1 MFETI
6 RNAFKIKEV
15 RNKIFMT
22 ILFII
27 LFRLGCY
34 IPVPGLLDIS
44 SQMSSDMSIMG
55 ILNSITGSALSQ
67 GAIFSLGISPYI
79 NASII
84 VQLLTVAIPALERM
98 SKEGEEGKKKIDK
111 ITRWVTLALAIISA
125 VGVYL
130 TFSNNSD
137 YSYVNQAWLGGE
149 GTVFY
154 TFFGTP
160 AGKWVMGIYIV
171 AMLVGGSML
180 CMWIGE
186 RITEF
191 GVSNGI
197 SMLIF
202 VGIISTA
209 AQQLVSTCQAGGWIE
224 AAIFVV
230 ELIFIFAFI
239 VWVDGAERKI
249 KVQYAKQVKG
259 NKMYGGQS
267 TFIPIKVNAS
277 GVMPLIF
284 AYAIM
289 SFPSMLIK
297 TFGDGS
303 AFANWWDTWMTA
315 TQTGHQVGDVVGVIV
330 YNVILA
336 ILIFVFAY
344 FYSQIQFNPVEISRN
359 IQNNGG
365 FVTGIRP
372 GRETAEYLAKVVS
385 RITLWG
391 AVFLAI
397 IAFVPSILFS
407 IPGWTGLVSNATGL
421 VSSFSTTG
429 MLICVSV
436 ALEFNKALENQILMR
451 HYKGLLGSNSK
462 GFLK

>member
-6 RNAFKIKEV
+6 RNAFKIKDV
-15 RNKIFMT
+15 RKKIFMT

-27 LFRLGCY
+27 LFRIGCY
-34 IPVPGLLDIS
+34 ITVPGLQNIS
-44 SQMSSDMSIMG
+44 SAMESQSNMNIFG
-55 ILNSITGSALSQ
+55 LLNSITGSALSQ
-67 GAIFSLGISPYI
+67 GTLFSLGISPYI

-98 SKEGEEGKKKIDK
+98 SKEGDEGREKINK
-111 ITRWVTLALAIISA
+111 ITRWVTLVLAIVSA
-125 VGVYL
+125 VGIYL
-130 TFSNNSD
+130 TLSRSYD
-137 YSYVNQAWLGGE
+137 YVNEGWLGTQYAE
-149 GTVFY
+149 
-154 TFFGTP
+154 FFSTTG
-160 AGKWVMGIYIV
+160 GKWIMGIYIV
-171 AMLVGGSML
+171 AMLTGGSML

-186 RITEF
+186 RITEY

-197 SMLIF
+197 SLLIF

-209 AQQLVSTCQAGGWIE
+209 AQQLFGTMFTPNGWVSA
-224 AAIFVV
+224 
-230 ELIFIFAFI
+230 LIFLAGLIIVFGFI

-284 AYAIM
+284 AYALM
-289 SFPSMLIK
+289 SFPTMIIQ
-297 TFGDGS
+297 TFWPDS
-303 AFANWWDTWMTA
+303 NFNTWWTTWMTA
-315 TQTGHQVGDVVGVIV
+315 NGNACGIVV

-365 FVTGIRP
+365 FVMGIRP

-407 IPGWTGLVSNATGL
+407 IPGWAGLAVNNQL
-421 VSSFSTTG
+421 VSSMSATG
-429 MLICVSV
+429 MLIVVSV

-462 GFLK
+462 GFLR

>member
-6 RNAFKIKEV
+6 RNAFKIKDV
-15 RNKIFMT
+15 RKKIFMT

-27 LFRLGCY
+27 IFRLGCY
-34 IPVPGLLDIS
+34 ITIPGLGNITEQLSGSTNIFGLLD
-44 SQMSSDMSIMG
+44 
-55 ILNSITGSALSQ
+55 SITGSALSQ
-67 GAIFSLGISPYI
+67 GTLFSLGISPYI

-98 SKEGEEGKKKIDK
+98 SKEGEEGREKINK
-111 ITRWVTLALAIISA
+111 ITRWVTLVLALISA
-125 VGVYL
+125 IGVFL
-130 TFSNNSD
+130 TLNNSYGSD
-137 YSYVNQAWLGGE
+137 YVNTSWLGGQYAE
-149 GTVFY
+149 
-154 TFFGTP
+154 FFGTTG
-160 AGKWVMGIYIV
+160 GKWIMGIYIV
-171 AMLVGGSML
+171 TMLVGGSML

-197 SMLIF
+197 SLLIF
-202 VGIISTA
+202 TGIIATA
-209 AQQLVSTCQAGGWIE
+209 ARQLIYNLFEAEQGWITVLF
-224 AAIFVV
+224 FVV
-230 ELIFIFAFI
+230 ELILIFGFI

-259 NKMYGGQS
+259 NKMFGGQS

-284 AYAIM
+284 AYALM
-289 SFPSMLIK
+289 SFPQMLIS
-297 TFGDGS
+297 TFWSGEPIDI
-303 AFANWWDTWMTA
+303 WWTKWMTA
-315 TQTGHQVGDVVGVIV
+315 NGNVCGVIV
-330 YNVILA
+330 YNVVLA

-365 FVTGIRP
+365 FIPGIRP
-372 GRETAEYLAKVVS
+372 GRETAQELQKVVS

-391 AVFLAI
+391 AIFLAI
-397 IAFVPSILFS
+397 IAFVPSILFQLPS
-407 IPGWTGLVSNATGL
+407 WLGIVPQASGLI
-421 VSSFSTTG
+421 SSFSTTG

-436 ALEFNKALENQILMR
+436 ALEFDKALENQILMR
-451 HYKGLLGSNSK
+451 HYKGLLGSNKK
-462 GFLK
+462 GFLS

>member
-22 ILFII
+22 ILFIL
-27 LFRLGCY
+27 LFRLGCF
-34 IPVPGLLDIS
+34 ITIPGLSAIDLGSESGMTIWSLLD
-44 SQMSSDMSIMG
+44 
-55 ILNSITGSALSQ
+55 SITGSALSQ
-67 GAIFSLGISPYI
+67 GTLFSLGISPYI

-84 VQLLTVAIPALERM
+84 VQLLTVAIPALERW
-98 SKEGEEGKKKIDK
+98 SKEGEEGKEKINK
-111 ITRWVTLALAIISA
+111 VTRWVTLVLAIISA
-125 VGVYL
+125 LGVFL
-130 TFSNNSD
+130 TLKNQSSD
-137 YSYVNQAWLGGE
+137 YVNTAWLGQKNASFFA
-149 GTVFY
+149 GTL
-154 TFFGTP
+154 GQ
-160 AGKWVMGIYIV
+160 WIMGAYVVI
-171 AMLVGGSML
+171 MLVGGSLL

-186 RITEF
+186 RITEY

-197 SMLIF
+197 SLLIF

-209 AQQLVSTCQAGGWIE
+209 AQALVSTFGAGKWVE
-224 AAIFVV
+224 AIVFVAELV
-230 ELIFIFAFI
+230 LIFGFI

-284 AYAIM
+284 AYALL
-289 SFPSMLIK
+289 SFPSMLIQ
-297 TFGDGS
+297 TFWANS
-303 AFANWWDTWMTA
+303 SFATWWNTWMTA
-315 TQTGHQVGDVVGVIV
+315 QGGEVVGTLV
-330 YNVILA
+330 YNVFLA
-336 ILIFVFAY
+336 IFIFVFAY

-365 FVTGIRP
+365 FVTGMRP
-372 GRETAEYLAKVVS
+372 GRETAEYLGKVTS

-391 AVFLAI
+391 AIFLAI
-397 IAFVPSILFS
+397 LAFVPSMLFS
-407 IPGWTGLVSNATGL
+407 ALGWLGVTDVA
-421 VSSFSTTG
+421 SSLINSMSTTG
-429 MLICVSV
+429 MLICVSC

-451 HYKGLLGSNSK
+451 HYKGLLGSKSK